1 MTTSV
6 EGTVAMVAGVPVSV
20 AEIDARE
27 TRLRASRL
35 ANSLPRQDTSEGR
48 QLRRWL
54 TQLVVTDLVV
64 DAEARALG
72 VTADGAPSE
81 ADLLPDMSARLEIG
95 SVAASAL
102 ESAIG
107 RALFAHVTAATVVSA
122 AEVAEFHARNPFR
135 FASRASGQDGWSG
148 RVDPSFDDVRP
159 AITEHLLAAARR
171 RRFRIWLDARRA
183 DLVELSPGYEHP
195 GDPRQPD
202 NTHKH

>member
-6 EGTVAMVAGVPVSV
+6 GDTVAKVAGARVSI
-20 AEIDARE
+20 AEVDARE

-35 ANSLPRQDTSEGR
+35 ANSLPRQGTSEGR

-54 TQLVVTDLVV
+54 TQLVVTDRVV
-64 DAEARALG
+64 DAEARTLG
-72 VTADGAPSE
+72 VTADVAPSE

-102 ESAIG
+102 ESPIG
-107 RALFAHVTAATVVSA
+107 RALFVHITAAAAVGD

-135 FASRASGQDGWSG
+135 FASRVPGPDGWSG
-148 RVDPSFDDVRP
+148 RVDPSLADVRP
-159 AITEHLLAAARR
+159 AIIEHLLAAARR

-202 NTHKH
+202 NTHRH